1 MSRLFLYAREFN
13 PDELQNIFEGI
24 VPDGVEDDQL
34 KECQQQFERHTRN
47 TYTTLW
53 QK

>member
-1 MSRLFLYAREFN
+1 MDPAEFGARDPYVMSGLFLYAREFN

-34 KECQQQFERHTRN
+34 KEC
-47 TYTTLW
+47 
-53 QK
+53 